1 MKNLARFHFFWIV
14 DVGVV
19 CFDSVWQRPKC
30 YLRTFESV
38 LNTPFFKAFL
48 EIRALGRR
56 IISALLLKVF
66 VQTPVNQ
73 IGSCLQSFEVHMDK
87 RRKFKERFVLCA
99 ELLWCRTVIRFF
111 ESVGG
116 HRPFWIIN
124 VYHFFLLWNCFDPPT
139 HPELDVEKNMD
150 NVRDQ
155 CPYFMW
161 PNMYTQ

>member
-1 MKNLARFHFFWIV
+1 MLPS
-14 DVGVV
+14 D
-19 CFDSVWQRPKC
+19 
-30 YLRTFESV
+30 FESV

-99 ELLWCRTVIRFF
+99 ELL
-111 ESVGG
+111 
-116 HRPFWIIN
+116 
-124 VYHFFLLWNCFDPPT
+124 
-139 HPELDVEKNMD
+139 
-150 NVRDQ
+150 
-155 CPYFMW
+155 
-161 PNMYTQ
+161 